1 LAVKSNT
8 IRRVREFSLWQPLS
22 VRDFRL
28 LWLGQG
34 VSLFGDQFYLVALPW
49 LTLQLT
55 GSGLALGTVLMVAGG
70 ARAIFQL
77 LGGALSD
84 RFSARSLMLISNI
97 VRAAATA
104 AITALV
110 IAGAVELWH
119 LYALSIVFGVVDA
132 FFFPASVSVVPML
145 VVKEYLTAGNALLRG
160 TNRLMALIGPA
171 IAGLVVFH
179 QSLGSAF
186 AIDTATFVFAAFMIW
201 LMKKQGRTRS
211 SDEQP
216 DEQVAEPAR
225 FNGLLASIGE
235 GLRYA
240 WKHPLV
246 RSLLFFIAIIEF
258 CFVGPSSVGLAA
270 MAKTRFEVDWG
281 ASALGWM
288 LSAFGGGMLIGMVV
302 AGSIKVKRGRGRLI
316 IGVIFLLGFGLT
328 FLGFAH
334 QLVWAGATLVFI
346 GMGGGLANII
356 ILSLLQSE
364 TERRM
369 LGRVMGLLMFGS
381 TLLESLSY
389 ALAGVIADKNLTAL
403 FVGGGALIIVASLM
417 SLGGRTLR
425 ATN

>member
-1 LAVKSNT
+1 MAIKPTT
-8 IRRVREFSLWQPLS
+8 IKRVRGFALWQPLS

-49 LTLQLT
+49 LALRMT
-55 GSGLALGTVLMVAGG
+55 GSGLALGTVLMAAGG
-70 ARAIFQL
+70 ARAAFQL

-97 VRAAATA
+97 VRALATA

-110 IAGAVELWH
+110 VTDSIHLWH
-119 LYALSIVFGVVDA
+119 LYALSVVFGVVDA

-145 VVKEYLTAGNALLRG
+145 IVKEYLSAGNALLRG
-160 TNRLMALIGPA
+160 TNRLMALVGPA

-179 QSLGSAF
+179 RSIGAAF
-186 AIDTATFVFAAFMIW
+186 AIDTATFVFAAVMVW
-201 LMKKQGRTRS
+201 LMRKQSRAA
-211 SDEQP
+211 SDEQS
-216 DEQVAEPAR
+216 AAAASR
-225 FNGLLASIGE
+225 FDGLLASIGE

-240 WKHPLV
+240 WQHPLV

-258 CFVGPSSVGLAA
+258 CFVGPSSVGLAT
-270 MAKTRFEVDWG
+270 MAKTRFEQDWG

-288 LSAFGGGMLIGMVV
+288 LSAFSAGVLLGMVL
-302 AGSIKVKRGRGRLI
+302 AGSMRVKRGRGRLI
-316 IGVIFLLGFGLT
+316 ISATFLIGFGLT

-334 QLVWAGATLVFI
+334 QLMWAAITLAFV
-346 GMGGGLANII
+346 GLGGGLANII
-356 ILSLLQSE
+356 ILALLQSE

-381 TLLESLSY
+381 TVVESLSY
-389 ALAGVIADKNLTAL
+389 ALAGIIADKNLTAL
-403 FVGGGALIIVASLM
+403 FVGGGALILFASIL
-417 SLGGRTLR
+417 SLTGRALR
-425 ATN
+425 AGD